1 METSLT
7 GCPLPETILLASG
20 GIRGASYLGA
30 LEELERAGGLA
41 RVRCW
46 AGVSAGALTA
56 TILALGYSIREIH
69 EFTMR
74 FDWSLLKNIDETSPL
89 RLFDFYG
96 LDTGERMARFIA
108 ALFHVRGLADTLT
121 FAELPGTKELKIW
134 ATNINTSQLV
144 CYSRATT
151 PDVSIAFALQASM
164 CIPVVFDPLR
174 NDDGHL
180 IADGAI
186 LNAFPMNTLTVEE
199 RARTLGL
206 IVYVPP
212 ANQPIDSFI
221 EYLKHTI
228 YMAFEYRSNT
238 SIELFQDQL
247 ITIDTTGIDGINFG
261 ISVDEKKALL
271 DRGAAA
277 MRAFLERWRLRQRLQ
292 GVKRRNSI

>member
-1 METSLT
+1 MEYTLK

-20 GIRGASYLGA
+20 GMRGLSYVGA
-30 LEELERAGGLA
+30 LEEFERVGGLA
-41 RVRCW
+41 RLRCW

-56 TILALGYSIREIH
+56 TTLALGYSIREMYDI
-69 EFTMR
+69 TMR

-96 LDTGERMARFIA
+96 LDTGERMARFVA

-134 ATNINTSQLV
+134 ATNISTGQLV
-144 CYSRATT
+144 CYSRGTT

-174 NDDGHL
+174 NNEGHL

-199 RARTLGL
+199 RAKTLGL
-206 IVYVPP
+206 LVHIPP
-212 ANQPIDSFI
+212 AEQQIDSFI

-228 YMAFEYRSNT
+228 YMAFEYRSSTN
-238 SIELFQDQL
+238 IELFRDQVVS
-247 ITIDTTGIDGINFG
+247 IDCTGIDGINFG
-261 ISVDEKKALL
+261 ISSEEKRLL
-271 DRGAAA
+271 IKRGAKA
-277 MRAFLERWRLRQRLQ
+277 MRAFLAGRRRAGRVVQ
-292 GVKRRNSI
+292 RRNSI